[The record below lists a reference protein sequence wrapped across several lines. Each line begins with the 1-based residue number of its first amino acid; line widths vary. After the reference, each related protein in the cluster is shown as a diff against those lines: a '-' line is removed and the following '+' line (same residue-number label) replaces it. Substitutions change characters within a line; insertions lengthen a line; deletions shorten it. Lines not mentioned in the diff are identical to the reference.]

1 MVYRL
6 ILCLEFFV
14 CFSLYLPAV
23 KAPHTMRQLKQMF
36 WVKGAI
42 EKERERHK
50 HLVCVMLCSEA
61 TKTSSIKCV
70 FINSPQPGTSFNQ
83 NKLTNSVQH
92 QLAHKTSKV
101 NLFHLP
107 DLSVVKFY
115 RP

>member
-42 EKERERHK
+42 RKERKRHK
-50 HLVCVMLCSEA
+50 HLVCVMLFSEA
-61 TKTSSIKCV
+61 TKTSSVLCV
-70 FINSPQPGTSFNQ
+70 FINSPQSGTNFNQ
-83 NKLTNSVQH
+83 NKLKNFVQH
-92 QLAHKTSKV
+92 QLTHKRYKV
-101 NLFHLP
+101 NLFPLP
-107 DLSVVKFY
+107 VVSK
-115 RP
+115 